1 MIYLPPMIKL
11 EYLKKIRVRWII
23 LAIFLVAIWIVM
35 GNPRLGEWYSRSIY
49 PWVSG
54 MLSRFSCLFPF
65 SVGDCF
71 IYGSIAGLLG
81 YLSYAIIRRRRIGRT
96 IRHVVEYLAWVYVWF
111 YIAWGLNY
119 FREDFFTLYANDLCA
134 FFLGTFPILL
144 GCLHGFPERLMGSD
158 RDDRSG
164 GRERGGAG
172 RISGIAYSFRAYH
185 SRNRSSS

>member
-23 LAIFLVAIWIVM
+23 LAILLISVWIVM

-96 IRHVVEYLAWVYVWF
+96 IRHVVEYLMAN
-111 YIAWGLNY
+111 GLEIPYNHIVDY
-119 FREDFFTLYANDLCA
+119 HKQNDYSSRVLYL
-134 FFLGTFPILL
+134 
-144 GCLHGFPERLMGSD
+144 E
-158 RDDRSG
+158 
-164 GRERGGAG
+164 EVK
-172 RISGIAYSFRAYH
+172 
-185 SRNRSSS
+185 

>member
-96 IRHVVEYLAWVYVWF
+96 IRHARYSTTCLIVL
-111 YIAWGLNY
+111 
-119 FREDFFTLYANDLCA
+119 
-134 FFLGTFPILL
+134 PIL
-144 GCLHGFPERLMGSD
+144 RLL
-158 RDDRSG
+158 
-164 GRERGGAG
+164 
-172 RISGIAYSFRAYH
+172 IIAYDRYPNNPAMLP
-185 SRNRSSS
+185 

>member
-1 MIYLPPMIKL
+1 MWTEKDMIYLPPMIKL

-81 YLSYAIIRRRRIGRT
+81 
-96 IRHVVEYLAWVYVWF
+96 
-111 YIAWGLNY
+111 
-119 FREDFFTLYANDLCA
+119 
-134 FFLGTFPILL
+134 
-144 GCLHGFPERLMGSD
+144 
-158 RDDRSG
+158 
-164 GRERGGAG
+164 
-172 RISGIAYSFRAYH
+172 
-185 SRNRSSS
+185 